1 MEKKVIGIA
10 SDHAGYL
17 LKPMIVE
24 YVETMGYQVKDFG
37 THSPDRVNYPDFA
50 LKVANAVVDGQIDL
64 GILICGTGIG
74 MSIAANK
81 VKGVRC
87 AAVSE
92 TYSAAKARQHNDANI
107 LAIGSR
113 VVGPDVAKDI
123 VKAFL
128 EAEFEAGR
136 HEDRINIIKEYE
148 IANK

>member
-1 MEKKVIGIA
+1 MRIGVA

-17 LKPMIVE
+17 LKPMIVDYIKE
-24 YVETMGYQVKDFG
+24 LGYDVEDFG
-37 THSPDRVNYPDFA
+37 PENADRVDYPDYA
-50 LKVANAVVDGQIDL
+50 LKLSKAVVDSQVDL

-92 TYSAAKARQHNDANI
+92 TYSAAKARQHNNANI

-113 VVGPDVAKDI
+113 VVGPDVAKDL

-128 EAEFEAGR
+128 EAEFEGGR
-136 HEDRINIIKEYE
+136 HQNRLDIISKYE
-148 IANK
+148 AEHM

>member
-1 MEKKVIGIA
+1 MLIGVA

-17 LKPMIVE
+17 LKPMIVDYIKE
-24 YVETMGYQVKDFG
+24 LGYDVEDFG
-37 THSPDRVNYPDFA
+37 PDNADRVDYPDYA
-50 LKVANAVVDGQIDL
+50 LKLSRAVVDSKVNL

-92 TYSAAKARQHNDANI
+92 TYSAAKARQHNNANI

-113 VVGPDVAKDI
+113 VVGPDVAKDL

-128 EAEFEAGR
+128 GAEFEGGR
-136 HEDRINIIKEYE
+136 HQNRLDIISKYE
-148 IANK
+148 ADHM

>member
-1 MEKKVIGIA
+1 MRIGVA

-17 LKPMIVE
+17 LKPMIVDYIKE
-24 YVETMGYQVKDFG
+24 LSYEVKDFG
-37 THSPDRVNYPDFA
+37 PDNADRVDYPDYA
-50 LKVANAVVDGQIDL
+50 LKLSKAIVDSQVDL

-81 VKGVRC
+81 VKGIRC

-113 VVGPDVAKDI
+113 VVGPDVAKDL

-128 EAEFEAGR
+128 EADFEGGR
-136 HEDRINIIKEYE
+136 HQNRLDIISKYE
-148 IANK
+148 VDHM